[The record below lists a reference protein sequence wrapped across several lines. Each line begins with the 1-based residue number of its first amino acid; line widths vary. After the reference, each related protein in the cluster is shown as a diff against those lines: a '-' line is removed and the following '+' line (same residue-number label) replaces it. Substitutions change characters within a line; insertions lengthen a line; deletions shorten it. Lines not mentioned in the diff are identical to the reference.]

1 MTQIECGRLP
11 YRSPGTAGSPV
22 DTLAPVG
29 IIEYLSTF
37 GKIDAMFGEVAR
49 GFRRVPFEVHIYAYR

>member
-29 IIEYLSTF
+29 IIEYLRSF

-49 GFRRVPFEVHIYAYR
+49 GFRRVP